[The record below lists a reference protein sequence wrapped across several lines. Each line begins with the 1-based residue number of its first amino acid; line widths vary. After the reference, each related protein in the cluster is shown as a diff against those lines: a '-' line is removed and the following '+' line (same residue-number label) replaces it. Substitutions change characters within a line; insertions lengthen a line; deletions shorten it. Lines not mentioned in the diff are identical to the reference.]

1 VNHHRRIT
9 TISVSILMLFAF
21 ALQAFAHGGFDHVIG
36 TIEKIDHDTLTVKTA
51 KSAVDVKLT
60 DKTEITS
67 NDQKFAQADLKPGMR
82 VVIDVPEG
90 SKTMTAHSVKVGV
103 TTAAHE
109 HAGADHK

>member
-1 VNHHRRIT
+1 VTQNRRTI
-9 TISVSILMLFAF
+9 TISFLIFCAF
-21 ALQAFAHGGFDHVIG
+21 AVQAFAHGGFQHVIG
-36 TIEKIDHDTLTVKTA
+36 TIEKIDHDTVTVKTA

-90 SKTMTAHSVKVGV
+90 SKTMTAHSMKVGV
-103 TTAAHE
+103 ITAAHD
-109 HAGADHK
+109 HAGAGHK